1 MTVLVMRNTIFP
13 TLSCVKSSTSSD
25 FTLGNIE
32 IVSELARIL
41 RLPVHTGR
49 HSDRQEA
56 FMVFRDGSRPCI
68 HRNADR
74 NELALL
80 NINVKDIGH
89 YAAAYNKFRRP
100 V

>member
-41 RLPVHTGR
+41 RLPVQCIEVTFDSADR
-49 HSDRQEA
+49 HS
-56 FMVFRDGSRPCI
+56 
-68 HRNADR
+68 
-74 NELALL
+74 
-80 NINVKDIGH
+80 
-89 YAAAYNKFRRP
+89 
-100 V
+100 